1 MQMKKI
7 GLVLAGGGG
16 RGAYQIGVWK
26 ALHETGLDNYIT
38 SVSGTSVGGLNAALF
53 IQDNLNIAQNTWNSI
68 SMSKILTHKSDS
80 DQHFKRPS
88 FYERDGLKKIIDDNL
103 DMRCFDNSNYNCWL
117 TCLRKD
123 KWATPQLEYEEIY
136 TLPDGTKTVRKFVD
150 GPREYFNMKYYNDE
164 QRMQI
169 LLATSAMPFI
179 FPKEK
184 VDGHEYGDG
193 GTGIYGGDNV
203 PVKPLYE
210 VDKCDIILIVHLDN
224 MDEPVKQKD
233 FPNARLHDLFPKE
246 KVGRILDFTAEGAK
260 KRIQQ
265 GYEENIG
272 LFRHI
277 REMIDS
283 TQESSQKLGEIRAEQ
298 MQNDAQEKDLD
309 DIEKKLL
316 YDYAR
321 IKQKEGDSEI
331 WR

>member
-1 MQMKKI
+1 MKKI

-26 ALHETGLDNYIT
+26 ALRETGLDKYIT

-53 IQDNLNIAQNTWNSI
+53 IQNDLNIAQSTWDSI
-68 SMSKILTHKSDS
+68 SMRTILTPKTDS
-80 DQHFKRPS
+80 DQRFKRPS
-88 FYERDGLKKIIDDNL
+88 FYERDGLKKIISEELN
-103 DMRCFDNSNYNCWL
+103 MECFDKSEHNCWI

-123 KWATPQLEYEEIY
+123 KWAAPQFEHEEIY

-150 GPREYFNMKYYNDE
+150 EPREYFNMKYYNDE

-210 VDKCDIILIVHLDN
+210 VDRCDIILIVHLDN

-233 FPNARLHDLFPKE
+233 FPNARLYELFPKQ
-246 KVGRILDFTAEGAK
+246 KLGHILDFSAEGAK
-260 KRIQQ
+260 KRINQ
-265 GYEENIG
+265 GYDDNIELFKRIKEDISLTQTQGSILEDMYKNEQEYEVTKRKLQEEFVRG
-272 LFRHI
+272 
-277 REMIDS
+277 
-283 TQESSQKLGEIRAEQ
+283 LGE
-298 MQNDAQEKDLD
+298 
-309 DIEKKLL
+309 
-316 YDYAR
+316 
-321 IKQKEGDSEI
+321 
-331 WR
+331 